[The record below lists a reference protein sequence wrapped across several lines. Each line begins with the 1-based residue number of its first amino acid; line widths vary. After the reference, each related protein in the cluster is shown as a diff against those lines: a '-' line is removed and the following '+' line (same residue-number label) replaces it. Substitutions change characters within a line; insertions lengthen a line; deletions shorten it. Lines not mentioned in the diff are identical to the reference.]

1 MGVLGRLGEQVALR
15 ADPGAQG
22 HDDRLARGVDRRV
35 GDLREELLEVA
46 EQRRALIGEDGE
58 RGVVA
63 HRADR
68 LLARTRHRGVQH
80 AQVLLRVAEGELGLA
95 QGQLGR
101 RPRGRRL
108 EVVELHDVL
117 VEPRAVGL
125 LRGDRAL
132 DLVVLDDPP
141 LHEVDEEDLARL
153 QAPEALDVLRAHAE
167 HPGLRAQDDVAV
179 LRLDPAPGA
188 QAVAIERG
196 ADDAAVGEGHRRRPV
211 PRLHQARVEG
221 VEALELVGEVVAI
234 LVGLRDHHHH
244 GVRQR
249 PPGEHEQ
256 LEHVVEGRGVRAA
269 GAHDGQDLLQVD
281 AEELRGER
289 RLARP
294 HPVDVA
300 HQRVDLAVVADHA
313 IGVGQLPAREGVRR
327 EAAVHERQRAGEA
340 LVLQVGVEAAQLGGL
355 EHALVDD
362 GPARARGRV
371 ELGADGELD
380 DAPDDVE
387 LALEGVL
394 VVLEAGT
401 RLDEELA
408 DVRARGV
415 GGVADVVLVD
425 RHVAPAED
433 ALALDA
439 DVELEQLLDLAA
451 MALVARQEA
460 DAHAVA
466 PGLGQ
471 LEVDARAEEA
481 VRQLHQ
487 QSGAVAGA
495 DVGPLG
501 SPVLEVVERL
511 ERLDHDVVARDV
523 VEAGDH
529 GDAAGVVLVPRVVQ
543 AVGLWRHAIVHLR
556 VPVGRRANPR
566 MDRT

>member
-1 MGVLGRLGEQVALR
+1 M
-15 ADPGAQG
+15 
-22 HDDRLARGVDRRV
+22 
-35 GDLREELLEVA
+35 
-46 EQRRALIGEDGE
+46 
-58 RGVVA
+58 
-63 HRADR
+63 
-68 LLARTRHRGVQH
+68 QH
-80 AQVLLRVAEGELGLA
+80 AQVLLRVAEGELALA
-95 QGQLGR
+95 QRQLGR
-101 RPRGRRL
+101 RLRGRRL

-125 LRGDRAL
+125 LGRDLVL
-132 DLVVLDDPP
+132 DLLVLDDPA
-141 LHEVDEEDLARL
+141 LDEVDEEDLARL
-153 QAPEALDVLRAHAE
+153 QAPEALDVLRAHVE

-179 LRLDPAPGA
+179 LGLHPAPGA
-188 QAVAIERG
+188 QAVAVERG
-196 ADDAAVGEGHRRRPV
+196 ADDAAVGEGHRGRAV

-244 GVRQR
+244 RVRQR

-256 LEHVVEGRGVRAA
+256 LEHVVERRGVRAA
-269 GAHDGQDLLQVD
+269 GAHDRQHLLQVD

-313 IGVGQLPAREGVRR
+313 IGVGELPAREGVRR

-340 LVLQVGVEAAQLGGL
+340 LVLQVGVEAAQLRRL

-362 GPARARGRV
+362 GPARARRRV
-371 ELGADGELD
+371 ELRADGELD
-380 DAPDDVE
+380 DAADDVE

-394 VVLEAGT
+394 VVLEAGA

-451 MALVARQEA
+451 AARRA
-460 DAHAVA
+460 A
-466 PGLGQ
+466 GSRRTRRS
-471 LEVDARAEEA
+471 ARARA
-481 VRQLHQ
+481 ARSRRSRGR
-487 QSGAVAGA
+487 SGGA
-495 DVGPLG
+495 AA
-501 SPVLEVVERL
+501 SA
-511 ERLDHDVVARDV
+511 ARRRRRC
-523 VEAGDH
+523 GCRR
-529 GDAAGVVLVPRVVQ
+529 PRPRG
-543 AVGLWRHAIVHLR
+543 ARGC
-556 VPVGRRANPR
+556 RAPR
-566 MDRT
+566 AP